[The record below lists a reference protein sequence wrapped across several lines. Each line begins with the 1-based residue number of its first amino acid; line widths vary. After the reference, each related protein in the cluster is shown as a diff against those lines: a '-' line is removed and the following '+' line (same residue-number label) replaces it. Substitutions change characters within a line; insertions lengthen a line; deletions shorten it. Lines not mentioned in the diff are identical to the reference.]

1 MLPLLIA
8 AAASLAVHAAALF
21 GPDIDWPVAPPD
33 SSEPLHAELRPLP
46 VRTPPA
52 SHEPVAGGVVRKPKS
67 RSTSEKG
74 KKAVPLPAIV
84 ATTERGGELVAPAL
98 PSAREMPLD
107 ELLDPLPSLSEQ
119 AVSAAAAATPLL
131 PASGYIRYQ
140 VSKESLGLVIG
151 WVEQVWQF
159 SGDGRYRLRSR
170 SETSG
175 LASLFRPVRFE
186 SESSGRLLAG
196 GLQPEFYRTRRNGR
210 DQGENADFDW
220 STVSVTLVRDG
231 RTLPL
236 QPGTQDLLSFP
247 YQLAY
252 LLSGGGAGT
261 LGVVTG
267 RSYELQQLERLGQE
281 SVDTPAGRFDCIHLR
296 LRGSNQTEVWL
307 AFEPPH
313 LPVKIRFTDKKG
325 DSYLQLAQ
333 QIGSGDPPPAEPN
346 TGNP

>member
-8 AAASLAVHAAALF
+8 AVASLAVHAVALF
-21 GPDIDWPVAPPD
+21 GPEINWPAP
-33 SSEPLHAELRPLP
+33 SREASEPLLAELRTLP
-46 VRTPPA
+46 VRPLPA
-52 SHEPVAGGVVRKPKS
+52 SREPAAGGTVRQPGP
-67 RSTSEKG
+67 RSTGEKG
-74 KKAVPLPAIV
+74 KKASPLPAAEV
-84 ATTERGGELVAPAL
+84 AESPLPPPVAMPSEALPDSAPSPLEPAL
-98 PSAREMPLD
+98 P
-107 ELLDPLPSLSEQ
+107 
-119 AVSAAAAATPLL
+119 AAPAATPQL

-159 SGDGRYRLRSR
+159 PADGSYRLRSR

-186 SESSGRLLAG
+186 SESVGRLVAG
-196 GLQPEFYRTRRNGR
+196 GLQPSAYRTRKNGH

-231 RTLPL
+231 RTLPV
-236 QPGTQDLLSFP
+236 QAGTQDLLSFP

-252 LLSGGGAGT
+252 LLPAGG
-261 LGVVTG
+261 LGSLGIVTG
-267 RSYELQQLERLGQE
+267 RNYEVQALELLGE
-281 SVDTPAGRFDCIHLR
+281 EMVETPAGLFRCAHLR
-296 LRGSNQTEVWL
+296 LRGSHQTEVWL
-307 AFEPPH
+307 AFEPHP

-325 DSYLQLAQ
+325 DRYLQLAQ

-346 TGNP
+346 TGHP